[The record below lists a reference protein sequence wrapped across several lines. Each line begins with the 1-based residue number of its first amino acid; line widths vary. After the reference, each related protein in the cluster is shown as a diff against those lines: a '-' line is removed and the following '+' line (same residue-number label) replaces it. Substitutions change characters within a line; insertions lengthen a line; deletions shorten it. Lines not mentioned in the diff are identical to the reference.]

1 MIAETDTTLAVMRQ
15 TARVLQS
22 PTASMSDEIRAL
34 DQVEKAAA
42 MAKAEKLAEM
52 EATRAHES
60 EGAASVTVWARR
72 EIQQDAGITR
82 AQVRS
87 VQMTHTMHQVRQA
100 AIEGRL
106 SQRHLQSFA
115 YAIAHCGAG
124 QVFLRETEMVA
135 AATTSTPKDFH
146 QRVRHLRFRLFPD
159 DLDKAY
165 LDGMAKRDIKLSKTL
180 GGWHLTGFLDIE
192 VGAMLDAVLR
202 NLSVP
207 RDSGDTRSPADRRM
221 DGLEQF
227 LKATLDHGL
236 PSDNG
241 IRPHL
246 SVVVTAETLKA
257 IAHGPQN
264 RPTWG
269 YLPAREA
276 CLGDGELE
284 PAILQGFGPIGP
296 VLLSVLLDDG
306 QITPILVKDIEPN
319 PDILDVGRTH
329 RRATPRQARAIAFRQ
344 DGLCAS
350 PGCHHPIAHNHH
362 KHWWSNGG
370 RTNLN
375 DMDGRCSKCHT
386 LIHAGRL
393 NIPGYTTDG
402 WPLRQPRRR
411 RTS

>member
-1 MIAETDTTLAVMRQ
+1 MSSGTGTTLAVMREA
-15 TARVLQS
+15 ARCLQS
-22 PTASMSDEIRAL
+22 PTTSLGDEVRAL
-34 DQVEKAAA
+34 DRAEKAMA

-52 EATRAHES
+52 DAMRAHES

-72 EIQQDAGITR
+72 EIQQDAGLTR
-82 AQVRS
+82 TQIRAVS
-87 VQMTHTMHQVRQA
+87 MTKTMHQVREA
-100 AIEGRL
+100 CFDGRL
-106 SQRHLQSFA
+106 SVRHLQSFA
-115 YAIAHCGAG
+115 YAITHCGAG
-124 QVFLRETEMVA
+124 QVFLRETEMVTA
-135 AATTSTPKDFH
+135 AVRSTPRDFH
-146 QRVRHLRFRLFPD
+146 ERVRHLRFRLFPD

-165 LDGMAKRDIKLSKTL
+165 LDGMARRDLKLSKTL

-207 RDSGDTRSPADRRM
+207 RDAGDDRSPADRRM
-221 DGLEQF
+221 DGLEQL
-227 LKATLDHGL
+227 LKTTLEHGL

-246 SVVVTAETLKA
+246 SVVVTADTLKTVA
-257 IAHGPQN
+257 RGD
-264 RPTWG
+264 RPMI
-269 YLPAREA
+269 
-276 CLGDGELE
+276 GELE

-296 VLLSVLLDDG
+296 VLLSVLMDDG
-306 QITPILVKDIEPN
+306 EITPILVKDIEPN

-344 DGLCAS
+344 DGTCAS

-362 KHWWSNGG
+362 RHWWSNGG
-370 RTNLN
+370 RTNLD

-393 NIPGYTTDG
+393 NIPGYTKDG
-402 WPLRQPRRR
+402 WPLRTRRR
-411 RTS
+411 RRSN

>member
-1 MIAETDTTLAVMRQ
+1 MNSGIGATLAVMRQ
-15 TARVLQS
+15 TARTLQS
-22 PTASMSDEIRAL
+22 PTASLGDEVRAL
-34 DQVEKAAA
+34 DRAEKALA

-60 EGAASVTVWARR
+60 EGAASITVWARR
-72 EIQQDAGITR
+72 EVQQDAGVTR

-87 VQMTHTMHQVRQA
+87 VTMTRTMHQVRQA
-100 AIEGRL
+100 ATEGRIGM
-106 SQRHLQSFA
+106 RHLQSFA
-115 YAIAHCGAG
+115 YAVTHCGAG
-124 QVFLRETEMVA
+124 QVFTREAEMVEA
-135 AATTSTPKDFH
+135 ACASTPKDFH
-146 QRVRHLRFRLFPD
+146 ERVRLLRFRLFPD

-192 VGAMLDAVLR
+192 VGAMLDTVLR

-207 RDSGDTRSPADRRM
+207 RDAGDDRSPADRRM
-221 DGLEQF
+221 DGLELF
-227 LKATLDHGL
+227 LRKTLEHGL

-257 IAHGPQN
+257 IAKGPEN
-264 RPTWG
+264 RPTI
-269 YLPAREA
+269 
-276 CLGDGELE
+276 GELE

-319 PDILDVGRTH
+319 PEILDVGRTH
-329 RRATPRQARAIAFRQ
+329 RRATPKQARAISFRQ
-344 DGLCAS
+344 DGTCAS
-350 PGCHHPIAHNHH
+350 PGCHHPIGHNHH
-362 KHWWSNGG
+362 KHWWSNNG
-370 RTNLN
+370 RTALEH
-375 DMDGRCSKCHT
+375 MDGRCSKCHT
-386 LIHAGRL
+386 LIHARRL

-402 WPLRQPRRR
+402 WPLRTRRR
-411 RTS
+411 RRIN

>member
-1 MIAETDTTLAVMRQ
+1 MISGTDTTLAVMRDA
-15 TARVLQS
+15 ARCLQS
-22 PTASMSDEIRAL
+22 PTASLGDEVRAL
-34 DQVEKAAA
+34 DRAEKAIA
-42 MAKAEKLAEM
+42 MAKAEKLAQM
-52 EATRAHES
+52 DAMRAHEA

-72 EIQQDAGITR
+72 EIQQDAGATR

-87 VQMTHTMHQVRQA
+87 VSLTRTMHQVREA
-100 AIEGRL
+100 SFDGRL
-106 SQRHLQSFA
+106 SVRHLQSFA
-115 YAIAHCGAG
+115 YAITHCGAG
-124 QVFLRETEMVA
+124 QVFLREAEMVA
-135 AATTSTPKDFH
+135 AATSSTPRDFH
-146 QRVRHLRFRLFPD
+146 ERVRHLRFRLFPD

-165 LDGMAKRDIKLSKTL
+165 LDGMARRDFKLSKTL

-192 VGAMLDAVLR
+192 VGTMLDTVLR

-207 RDSGDTRSPADRRM
+207 REAGDTRSPADRRM

-227 LKATLDHGL
+227 LKRTLEHGL

-257 IAHGPQN
+257 IAKGPQD
-264 RPTWG
+264 RPTI
-269 YLPAREA
+269 
-276 CLGDGELE
+276 GELE
-284 PAILQGFGPIGP
+284 PAVLHGFGPIGP

-319 PDILDVGRTH
+319 PEILDVGRTH
-329 RRATPRQARAIAFRQ
+329 RRATPRQARAITFRQ
-344 DGLCAS
+344 NDTCAS

-362 KHWWSNGG
+362 KHWYSNGG
-370 RTNLN
+370 HTRLD

-386 LIHAGRL
+386 LIHAGHL

-402 WPLRQPRRR
+402 WPLRQNRRR
-411 RTS
+411 RTN

>member
-1 MIAETDTTLAVMRQ
+1 MISGTDTTVAVMREA
-15 TARVLQS
+15 ARTLQS
-22 PTASMSDEIRAL
+22 PTASLGDEVRAL
-34 DQVEKAAA
+34 DRLEKAAA

-52 EATRAHES
+52 DVTRAHES

-72 EIQQDAGITR
+72 EICQDAGITR

-87 VQMTHTMHQVRQA
+87 VSMTRTMHQVREA
-100 AIEGRL
+100 ALEGRL
-106 SQRHLQSFA
+106 SQRHLQSFT
-115 YAIAHCGAG
+115 YAITHCGAG
-124 QVFLRETEMVA
+124 QVFLRETEMVE
-135 AATTSTPKDFH
+135 AATSATPKDFH
-146 QRVRHLRFRLFPD
+146 ERVRHLRFRLFPD

-165 LDGMAKRDIKLSKTL
+165 LDGMARRDLKLSKTL

-207 RDSGDTRSPADRRM
+207 RDAGDDRSPADRRM
-221 DGLEQF
+221 DGLEQL
-227 LKATLDHGL
+227 LKTTLEHGL

-246 SVVVTAETLKA
+246 SVVVTAETLKTVA
-257 IAHGPQN
+257 RGD
-264 RPTWG
+264 RPMI
-269 YLPAREA
+269 
-276 CLGDGELE
+276 GELE

-296 VLLSVLLDDG
+296 VLLSVLMDDG
-306 QITPILVKDIEPN
+306 EITPILVKDIEPN
-319 PDILDVGRTH
+319 PEILDVGRTH
-329 RRATPRQARAIAFRQ
+329 RRATPRQARAISFRQ
-344 DGLCAS
+344 AGTCAS

-362 KHWWSNGG
+362 RHWFSNGG

-402 WPLRQPRRR
+402 WPLRTRRR
-411 RTS
+411 RRSN